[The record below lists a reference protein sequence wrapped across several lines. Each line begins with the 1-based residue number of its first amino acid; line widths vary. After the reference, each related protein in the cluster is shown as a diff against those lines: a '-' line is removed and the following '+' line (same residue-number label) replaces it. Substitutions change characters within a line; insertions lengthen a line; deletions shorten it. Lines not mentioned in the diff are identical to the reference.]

1 LIPVLAI
8 VAMLAIASPAFAG
21 KGGGGK
27 GGHGGKT
34 APSGGLIL
42 NVVNDINLDTLPN
55 WGESISFTVTSTAT
69 SEPHV
74 SVVCKQNGVVVYGA
88 TTGYYPTYPWPWTQV
103 MILSSQMWTGGE
115 ADCKA
120 TLYAYSGSTSTA
132 IGGLA
137 FTVYA

>member
-1 LIPVLAI
+1 M
-8 VAMLAIASPAFAG
+8 VAMLTIASPAFAG
-21 KGGGGK
+21 KGGGNNGRGGK
-27 GGHGGKT
+27 GGT
-34 APSGGLIL
+34 PSGGLIL
-42 NVVNDINLDTLPN
+42 NVVNDANLNGLPN

-69 SEPHV
+69 AEPHV
-74 SVVCKQNGVVVYGA
+74 SVVCKQNGVVIYGA

-103 MILSSQMWTGGE
+103 MILSSQMWTGGA
-115 ADCKA
+115 ADCQA